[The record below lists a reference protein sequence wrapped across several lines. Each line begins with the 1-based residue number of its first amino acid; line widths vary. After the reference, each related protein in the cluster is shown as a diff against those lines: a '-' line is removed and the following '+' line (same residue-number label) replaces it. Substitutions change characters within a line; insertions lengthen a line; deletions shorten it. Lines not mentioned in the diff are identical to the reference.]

1 MESLTQLREKLPE
14 FEKLGV
20 GLRCVVQ
27 GTAAEAAEVCGQYGM
42 AHKCVSDP
50 EKESYAKLGLDRTR
64 LGAMVFASEELKARR
79 RENRAAGFSVSIKKS
94 FMPHC
99 DIFLLPG
106 AALVAAGGKI
116 LWLHRG
122 AHPGDLPSADE
133 LVDRVRQNF
142 EGSVAR

>member
-14 FEKLGV
+14 FEKLSV
-20 GLRCVVQ
+20 GLGCVVQ
-27 GTAAEAAEVCGQYGM
+27 GTAAEAEEVCGQFGM
-42 AHKCVSDP
+42 ADKCVPDP
-50 EKESYAKLGLDRTR
+50 EKESYAKFGLDRTT
-64 LGAMVFASEELKARR
+64 LGAMVFASEGLKARR

-106 AALVAAGGKI
+106 AALVAPGGRI

-133 LVDRVRQNF
+133 LVNRVRQNLQ
-142 EGSVAR
+142 GSVAR